1 MSVPNTQKP
10 EHERSNRLQSI
21 AIVFGMFGLLALT
34 GFVIWGPLGVL
45 FAAII
50 SLFLIYSVSRASPK
64 MILKMYKAKA
74 LGRNDLPELQ
84 DLFDRLVERAGL
96 EHKPTLFY
104 VPSEMMNAFATG
116 RNEQTVVAVTHGLL
130 QHMNNREIGGVLAH
144 ELSHIK
150 HNDVWVMGLA
160 DVFSRLTNSMG
171 QIGQFMLLLSLGA
184 IIMGGSSPMPMLGV
198 LVLIF
203 APAGSV
209 LLQLALSRSR
219 EFEADYG
226 AAQITGDPA
235 GLASALTKIEKASK
249 GWMQKIMPGRKVPQP
264 AMLRTHPATEE
275 RIERLMEMEGRHD
288 MPTPVRIPEPMVNPP
303 RGANVQRRPRWHIVT
318 GLWY

>member
-1 MSVPNTQKP
+1 MDQSLVQSR
-10 EHERSNRLQSI
+10 EHVRSNHGQSI
-21 AIVFGMFGLLALT
+21 IIILGMFALLALT
-34 GFVIWGPLGVL
+34 GLVIWGPLGVL
-45 FAAII
+45 LAAGI

-64 MILKMYKAKA
+64 MILKMYKAKP

-84 DLFDRLVERAGL
+84 DLFDNLVDRADL
-96 EHKPTLFY
+96 EHNPMLFY
-104 VPSEMMNAFATG
+104 VPSKMMNAFATG
-116 RNEQTVVAVTHGLL
+116 RGEQTVVAVTHGLL

-144 ELSHIK
+144 ELAHIK

-171 QIGQFMLLLSLGA
+171 QIGQLLLLLSLGA
-184 IIMGGSSPMPMLGV
+184 IIMGGSSPIPMLGV
-198 LVLIF
+198 LVLIL

-219 EFEADYG
+219 EFEADFG

-235 GLASALTKIEKASK
+235 GLASALAKIEKASK
-249 GWMQKIMPGRKVPQP
+249 GWMQKLMPGKKAPQP
-264 AMLRTHPATEE
+264 AMLRTHPATAE
-275 RIERLMEMEGRHD
+275 RIERLMAMEGRHD
-288 MPTPVRIPEPMVNPP
+288 MPAPVRIPQPMVNPP
-303 RGANVQRRPRWHIVT
+303 RGYSVQRRPRWHIIT